1 MSASH
6 VQPEQIPRS
15 STRGLLLGL
24 GATPVAALLAGV
36 VLFIVL
42 TLVFGFNRALWG
54 FPLWGGLM
62 LSGLIPVGD
71 RKLVEWLPIG
81 IGLMTRKLTRQDRYR
96 YRILSPRPDGTLA
109 LPGRAAA
116 LRLVEDVGTGA
127 ALIHDPNGKT
137 LVAIGRVSHGDFLLL
152 SDEAKQEKS
161 VLFARM
167 VSTLALSDGI
177 WRIQVLTR
185 SIPDSGYSISQ
196 YWEQMKA
203 QSLSAVASESYED
216 LIQEL
221 GGATERHETLLAI
234 SLDLRK
240 CEATIKAYGG
250 GITGAVKVMAERMV
264 TAETATQSAQ
274 LKISEWLTRPE
285 LAHLIRTTYDPAAAV
300 ELDQHPSLGQYVP
313 HAGPMAVQE
322 NWATYETD
330 SAIHKT
336 MLISWPGIPA
346 WPGFLRPLVVHP
358 GIRVAFSLI
367 FEPIPRDKAM
377 SSAKR
382 EVINE
387 AIAAAERQRSGQ
399 ISTILNDQ
407 DEQAATQHL
416 ADVAAGHTD
425 VWYAGLVTVSAKG
438 KTELTQAV
446 ESVKSSAI
454 EAGCELRVLYGQQA
468 TLFPAAA
475 LPLCQGLP
483 KFKGVGL

>member
-1 MSASH
+1 MSETTC
-6 VQPEQIPRS
+6 QPEQIPRS
-15 STRGLLLGL
+15 STRGLFFGL
-24 GATPVAALLAGV
+24 GASPALALLAGV
-36 VLFIVL
+36 VLFIVF
-42 TLVFGFNRALWG
+42 TLVVGFNKALLG
-54 FPLWGGLM
+54 FPLWGSLM
-62 LSGLIPVGD
+62 VSGLIPVGD

-81 IGLMTRKLTRQDRYR
+81 IGLMARKLTRQDRYR

-109 LPGRAAA
+109 LPGREAA
-116 LRLVEDVGTGA
+116 LRLVEDATTGA

-137 LVAIGRVSHGDFLLL
+137 LVAIGRVTHGDFLLL
-152 SDEAKQEKS
+152 SEEAKQEKS
-161 VLFARM
+161 MLFARM
-167 VSTLALSDGI
+167 ISTLALADGI
-177 WRIQVLTR
+177 WRIQILTR
-185 SIPDSGYSISQ
+185 SIPESGYSITQ
-196 YWEQMKA
+196 YWEKMKP
-203 QSLSAVASESYED
+203 QSFSGAASESYED
-216 LIQEL
+216 LIAEM

-234 SLDLRK
+234 SLNLRK
-240 CEATIKAYGG
+240 CEQIIKAYGG
-250 GITGAVKVMAERMV
+250 GITGAAKVMAERMV
-264 TAETATQSAQ
+264 TAETATQTAQ

-285 LAHLIRTTYDPAAAV
+285 LAHLIRTTYDPDAAV
-300 ELDQHPSLGQYVP
+300 ELDQHPKLGRYIP

-399 ISTILNDQ
+399 ISTILNTQ
-407 DEQAATQHL
+407 DEEAATQHL

-446 ESVKSSAI
+446 ESVKASAI

-468 TLFPAAA
+468 SLFPAAA

-483 KFKGVGL
+483 RFKGVSL